1 MPASR
6 PGPTRVI
13 PSVGNLNPL
22 LPSAGLRGSLRQ
34 QDLRGVTEQEVRTI
48 EMLQE
53 QITQASINVNR
64 LKRDLQFVDRQML
77 AAQRQSRDCAPLQP
91 HDVDQEA
98 FLNLPY
104 GNEDNEESSSINTTS
119 TTRGSGLQCSPVED
133 EGLDVD

>member
-77 AAQRQSRDCAPLQP
+77 AAQRQSRDCAVPQP
-91 HDVDQEA
+91 CDVDQEA
-98 FLNLPY
+98 FSYLPY
-104 GNEDNEESSSINTTS
+104 SGVEDEESAPINANS
-119 TTRGSGLQCSPVED
+119 TTRGSGLQCSPMEHK
-133 EGLDVD
+133 ELDLD